1 MSDRAH
7 GDRNPHWQRW
17 EMGQLER
24 RQSRRQGDVDAGRQN
39 VAASEEQQRRQEDE
53 LRRQGAERGFEEGRA
68 SGYEAGHGEGYAAGY
83 QAGLDQALADH
94 QARLDAELA
103 TTLEPMSRLVH
114 HFERAISQLDD
125 DVAYALVELALETGR
140 QLAGRQLELAPEHIL
155 DDIEALIAAEP
166 TLSGS
171 PTLCV
176 HPDDLVLVQRELGGM
191 LNDIGWQLR
200 ADQSLTPGDCRV
212 ETEQREIDASRNDRW
227 ERLRHAVGHGKH

>member
-1 MSDRAH
+1 MSDRTH
-7 GDRNPHWQRW
+7 NDRNAHWQRW

-24 RQSRRQGDVDAGRQN
+24 RQSRRQGDIDAGRQSQ
-39 VAASEEQQRRQEDE
+39 ATSDELQRRKEDE
-53 LRRQGAERGFEEGRA
+53 FRRQAVERGFEEGHS
-68 SGYEAGHGEGYAAGY
+68 SGYETGHGEGYAAGY

-94 QARLDAELA
+94 QARLDEELQ
-103 TTLEPMSRLVH
+103 TTLEPMARLAR

-176 HPDDLVLVQRELGGM
+176 HPDDLVLVQRELGNM
-191 LNDIGWQLR
+191 LSDIGWQLR
-200 ADQSLTPGDCRV
+200 AEQSLG
-212 ETEQREIDASRNDRW
+212 A
-227 ERLRHAVGHGKH
+227 G